1 MNNKSKRKRNRNRMD
16 ANKTNME
23 KEGVKQVEEL
33 KKAKNVTQETLLKIV
48 GDGFDEFEKENGRQ
62 MTYSEMRARFG

>member
-1 MNNKSKRKRNRNRMD
+1 MD

-23 KEGVKQVEEL
+23 KEGVKNVEEL

-48 GDGFDEFEKENGRQ
+48 GDGFDEFEKEHGRQ

>member
-1 MNNKSKRKRNRNRMD
+1 MNNKSKRNRMD

-23 KEGVKQVEEL
+23 KEGVKNVEEL

>member
-1 MNNKSKRKRNRNRMD
+1 MD

-48 GDGFDEFEKENGRQ
+48 GDGFDEFEKEYGRQ
-62 MTYSEMRARFG
+62 MSYSEMRARFG

>member
-1 MNNKSKRKRNRNRMD
+1 MNNKSNRNRMD